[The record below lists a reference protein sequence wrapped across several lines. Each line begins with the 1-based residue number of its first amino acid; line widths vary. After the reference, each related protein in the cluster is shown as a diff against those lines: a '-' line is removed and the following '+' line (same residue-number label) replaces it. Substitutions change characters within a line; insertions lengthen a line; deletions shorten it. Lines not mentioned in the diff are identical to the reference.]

1 MEKDSQE
8 KQELTRS
15 KNELLISNKRRIE
28 DIIFNLS
35 EDIKEYQRKLK
46 ALGQQNKN
54 LEDLSKKI
62 MSRLS
67 ENNYEIIQIILSK
80 KKRSNDDLNI
90 IKTFLSTMKYLSSMI
105 KILDIDKILFSLS
118 IYLKM
123 EKKSKDSILFRFG
136 NKGTKFYIL
145 LSGQVTILILKET
158 FVKICFMKFL
168 MHLIMLKILGED
180 EMVKKII
187 IANHQNKFHLDEKSF
202 ENMFQKI
209 ATMGNKTIEK
219 KNKNKKKEEES
230 EEEEEESEE
239 ESKEDIKD
247 IKNIKKE
254 NNGEEQNE
262 NLTFKRHKTLQLNYL
277 VSNFNGFLNSKNYR
291 YVKTNFKNENIEN
304 YDLPIIKRFSSK
316 TAVRNP
322 RKSVIQSSNY
332 QPNLPFFHKEEEIQE
347 MISYYVNLKEAIGNI
362 KKKKF
367 SIVDYIE
374 DTYIYSTYSK
384 QIDENLYKDK
394 EKYII
399 YKYHDIVQKNKGD
412 TFGELAL
419 QHEDSKRTATI
430 IANTDCILGYLSK
443 SAYETC
449 LSEIELKR
457 RKNEVNFIMSFA
469 IFDQMNWISFE
480 NKYFNFFKREFYSQH
495 ELIVR
500 QGESIKKIFFIMDG
514 QFEITASLSTGNIF
528 KIIRQKRKEAF
539 ENYKVK
545 LNKKKNKMR
554 LTICNNKDIIG
565 LSDCCYFEGKEEI
578 SFVNV
583 VCISPK
589 SIVFTLDK
597 TILNGLKRKIPEIR
611 DNLAEIINKREK
623 VMVDRLIS
631 IFNIILNKRQLILN
645 NLLGNNNQRNKSSK
659 NSKRIALKNKIPNI
673 NNKKES
679 NITMKEEMTLS
690 GKKRIYSANYKEK
703 RHFSKISYSKK
714 QSVDE
719 TNFNYSPKIKSYFS
733 SKDTLY
739 KSKMNSEKLS
749 IKQNFGTILI
759 EKNSNINSNNNDQKI
774 FLKSPLP
781 IKMGNSKQNIN
792 KFYPPVNKMM
802 QKKYG
807 KVFNWMNDIISNI
820 SERKNSEFIE
830 DENNRIQIKENIET
844 ERNDDEEEGK
854 TNPNIIPLENSKNFF
869 EDDSVNLINKEKKY
883 IKYQKLEKNILI
895 NDKKELGQLS
905 QNNIN
910 NKTNRSIN
918 KSSLN
923 SIHEEDKINDNKN
936 ISSATKKKSKMKT
949 ISNESFLKQILGNR
963 YRDQEDE
970 FISYA
975 ERKIM
980 KTIKDYNTN
989 LIKLSKMKLK
999 FKKKMKKK

>member
-158 FVKICFMKFL
+158 FVKISFMKFL

-209 ATMGNKTIEK
+209 ATMGNKNIEK
-219 KNKNKKKEEES
+219 KNKNKTKEEES

-247 IKNIKKE
+247 IKNINNENDGKE
-254 NNGEEQNE
+254 KNE

-316 TAVRNP
+316 TGVRNS
-322 RKSVIQSSNY
+322 RKSVVHSNHY

-347 MISYYVNLKEAIGNI
+347 MISYYVNLKETIGNI

-480 NKYFNFFKREFYSQH
+480 NKYFNFFKRELYSQH
-495 ELIVR
+495 ELIVK
-500 QGESIKKIFFIMDG
+500 QGESIKKIYFIMDG
-514 QFEITASLSTGNIF
+514 QFEIITSLSTGCIF

-597 TILNGLKRKIPEIR
+597 TILVGLTKKIPEIR
-611 DNLAEIINKREK
+611 DNLKEIINKREK

-631 IFNIILNKRQLILN
+631 IFNIFLNKRQFTLD
-645 NLLGNNNQRNKSSK
+645 NLLGNNNPRNKSSK
-659 NSKRIALKNKIPNI
+659 NPKRIALKNKTPNMNI
-673 NNKKES
+673 KKES
-679 NITMKEEMTLS
+679 NDNIKEEMTLS
-690 GKKRIYSANYKEK
+690 SKKRIYSANYKDK

-714 QSVDE
+714 QSIDE

-759 EKNSNINSNNNDQKI
+759 EKDSNINSNNNQKI

-781 IKMGNSKQNIN
+781 IKFGNSKQNIN
-792 KFYPPVNKMM
+792 KFYPPINKMM

-807 KVFNWMNDIISNI
+807 KVFNWINDIINNI

-830 DENNRIQIKENIET
+830 DDNNQIHIKENIET
-844 ERNDDEEEGK
+844 ERNEDKEESK
-854 TNPNIIPLENSKNFF
+854 INKNIIPLENSKNFF
-869 EDDSVNLINKEKKY
+869 EDDLVNLINKEKKY
-883 IKYQKLEKNILI
+883 IKYQKLEKNIKI
-895 NDKKELGQLS
+895 NNKKELS
-905 QNNIN
+905 QSSHNNIN
-910 NKTNRSIN
+910 NKTSRSIN

-936 ISSATKKKSKMKT
+936 ISSASKKKSKMKT
-949 ISNESFLKQILGNR
+949 ISNESYLKQILGNR

-989 LIKLSKMKLK
+989 LIKLSKMKLR

>member
-1 MEKDSQE
+1 MEKDNQE

-15 KNELLISNKRRIE
+15 KNELIIAHKRRIE
-28 DIIFNLS
+28 DIILNLS
-35 EDIKEYQRKLK
+35 DDIKEYQRKLK
-46 ALGQQNKN
+46 VLGQQNKN

-62 MSRLS
+62 LSRLS
-67 ENNYEIIQIILSK
+67 ENNYEIVQVILSK

-118 IYLKM
+118 VYLKM

-158 FVKICFMKFL
+158 FVRISFMKFL

-209 ATMGNKTIEK
+209 ASMGNKTIEK

-239 ESKEDIKD
+239 ESKEDIKK
-247 IKNIKKE
+247 IKND
-254 NNGEEQNE
+254 NNGEEQND
-262 NLTFKRHKTLQLNYL
+262 NLTIKRHKTLQLNYL

-291 YVKTNFKNENIEN
+291 YVKTNFKNENIDN

-316 TAVRNP
+316 NSVRNS

-347 MISYYVNLKEAIGNI
+347 MISYYVNLKESIGNI

-384 QIDENLYKDK
+384 EIDENLYKDK

-430 IANTDCILGYLSK
+430 ITNTDCILGYLSK

-495 ELIVR
+495 ETMVK

-514 QFEITASLSTGNIF
+514 QFEITTSLSTGGIF
-528 KIIRQKRKEAF
+528 RIIRQKRKEAF
-539 ENYKVK
+539 NNYQVK

-565 LSDCCYFEGKEEI
+565 LSDICYFEGKEEV

-583 VCISPK
+583 ICISPK

-597 TILNGLKRKIPEIR
+597 TILDGLRKKIPEIR
-611 DNLAEIINKREK
+611 DNLTEIINKREK

-631 IFNIILNKRQLILN
+631 IFNMILNKRQFFLN
-645 NLLGNNNQRNKSSK
+645 NLLGNNNPRTKSSK
-659 NSKRIALKNKIPNI
+659 NPKKYSLKNKIPNLNI
-673 NNKKES
+673 KKES
-679 NITMKEEMTLS
+679 NDTMKEETLLS
-690 GKKRIYSANYKEK
+690 DKKRTYSANYKEK

-714 QSVDE
+714 QSIDE

-733 SKDTLY
+733 SKETLY
-739 KSKMNSEKLS
+739 KSKMNSEKLT
-749 IKQNFGTILI
+749 IKQNFGTILN
-759 EKNSNINSNNNDQKI
+759 EKDSYINSNNINQKI
-774 FLKSPLP
+774 YLKSPLP
-781 IKMGNSKQNIN
+781 IKFGKSKQNIN
-792 KFYPPVNKMM
+792 KFYQPMM
-802 QKKYG
+802 VQKYD
-807 KVFNWMNDIISNI
+807 KVFNWMNDIFSNI
-820 SERKNSEFIE
+820 SERKNSEFIVE
-830 DENNRIQIKENIET
+830 DNNQIILKENIET
-844 ERNDDEEEGK
+844 ERNENKEESK
-854 TNPNIIPLENSKNFF
+854 NDKNIIPLENSKNFF
-869 EDDSVNLINKEKKY
+869 ENDSLSLINKEKKFN
-883 IKYQKLEKNILI
+883 KYQKLEKNIKI
-895 NDKKELGQLS
+895 NEKKELRQLS
-905 QNNIN
+905 QKSFN
-910 NKTNRSIN
+910 NKNSRSIN
-918 KSSLN
+918 KSSIN
-923 SIHEEDKINDNKN
+923 SIHEEDKINDNKSLS
-936 ISSATKKKSKMKT
+936 IATKQKLKMKT
-949 ISNESFLKQILGNR
+949 ISNESYLKQILGNR
-963 YRDQEDE
+963 YRDQDDE

-975 ERKIM
+975 EKKIM

-989 LIKLSKMKLK
+989 LIKLSKMKLR